1 MKIKK
6 RTLYLISFLL
16 LIVLIIFLLVKYLN
30 KDPYEFKVDK
40 FSYSGN
46 RGKAQYELNL
56 VNNTKDIKIYSVKY
70 KSRNFLTYPVTIYGL
85 LFMPSDKKN
94 IPGIVL
100 LPGGGVTKEAESTLA
115 KYLAN
120 NGYAILTIDQRGIG
134 KTSGYYLGIEQDYD
148 IFSTGKEPI
157 QHLSVYDALRAYDVL
172 KDIDGIDKENI
183 VIAGE
188 SMGGRYAMIAG
199 AVEKRLKGVLVISSS
214 GFHFDNS
221 NPYLLSI
228 DPDHYVSD
236 IAPRPLVMLHG
247 DNDSTVKIDDAKIE
261 TAVREIFSFK
271 PSAIISKLNLL
282 RPIYS
287 ATSNYGHFGRDQFP
301 WEMTPHVA
309 DLQRLC
315 R

>member
-115 KYLAN
+115 KYLTN

-134 KTSGYYLGIEQDYD
+134 ETSGYYLGIEQDYD

-188 SMGGRYAMIAG
+188 SMGGRYAIIAG
-199 AVEKRLKGVLVISSS
+199 AIEKRFKGVMVISSS
-214 GFHFDNS
+214 GFHIKKDN
-221 NPYLLSI
+221 NPRNSYLLSI
-228 DPDHYVSD
+228 DPDHYISD
-236 IAPRPLVMLHG
+236 ISPRPLFMLHG
-247 DNDSTVKIDDAKIE
+247 SNDTSVKVDDAKITFSIAKE
-261 TAVREIFSFK
+261 PKKFFIAEGCGHGYCDKMNDTIIKGFKEIF
-271 PSAIISKLNLL
+271 
-282 RPIYS
+282 R
-287 ATSNYGHFGRDQFP
+287 
-301 WEMTPHVA
+301 E
-309 DLQRLC
+309 
-315 R
+315 